1 MKKLKAFNQAVLDI
15 DFADSVI
22 TGLSE
27 EIQEIGT
34 IEIGST
40 VTLKSGSSSKQFIYG
55 VGILNNQITACEEL
69 GIDPAEYKQMKSNAI
84 ALKGL
89 VEELD
94 NWRRFLYSL
103 QDYKSELFA
112 LLDDK
117 ERFQLME
124 YPTKP

>member
-34 IEIGST
+34 IEIAPSF
-40 VTLKSGSSSKQFIYG
+40 TLKSGSTIKQFIYG

-69 GIDPAEYKQMKSNAI
+69 GIDPTEHKQMKSNAI
-84 ALKGL
+84 ELKGL